1 VSIGEVLSDARR
13 RSGLSI
19 GEVSRQT
26 GIREEIV
33 WAIELD
39 DFAKCGGNLYARG
52 YIRSIAAA
60 VFVDPAPLIAE
71 FDVTHP
77 ARKPPEPGDERRPRQ
92 GGSRPAS
99 GLLALPEPR
108 EPDEPIEPDRPKA
121 KHPLTRSERYRRR
134 HRRRVILSTA
144 MCLAV
149 LVIFG
154 GEAYHFAH
162 VGANTSENAAQAAF
176 NRATTKPQPSHTSK
190 PVASARHAKPSPSP
204 SASLTS
210 QTLSPVAAT
219 AYGPWG
225 VTGDNPQDAGQ
236 AIDASSSTA
245 WQSDWYSSAHFGGL
259 KSGTGLLLDFGK
271 PVTIVSADLNLGH
284 PGTYVELR
292 GGDSSSPNVLK
303 TIGGTKN
310 AGDSTT
316 IRPQEIS
323 VRYLLVWI
331 TSLPQT
337 SSGYQASL
345 YNISFQGHS

>member
-1 VSIGEVLSDARR
+1 VSIGEVLSDARC
-13 RSGLSI
+13 RSGLTI
-19 GEVSRQT
+19 VEVSRQT
-26 GIREEIV
+26 GIREEVV
-33 WAIELD
+33 WAVELD

-71 FDVTHP
+71 FDATHP
-77 ARKPPEPGDERRPRQ
+77 AEQPSEPRGEPGGERRPSPR
-92 GGSRPAS
+92 GSRS
-99 GLLALPEPR
+99 TSELLALPEPYAP
-108 EPDEPIEPDRPKA
+108 ET
-121 KHPLTRSERYRRR
+121 KHPLTRSQRYRRR

-176 NRATTKPQPSHTSK
+176 NRATTKSQPAKK
-190 PVASARHAKPSPSP
+190 PKPSASAPHATPSPSGTP
-204 SASLTS
+204 TP
-210 QTLSPVAAT
+210 QTLKPVSAT

-236 AIDASSSTA
+236 AIDGSSSTY
-245 WQSDWYSSAHFGGL
+245 WQSDWYSSADFGGL
-259 KSGTGLLLDFGK
+259 KTGTGLLIDFGK
-271 PVTIVSADLNLGH
+271 PVTIVSVGLNLGD
-284 PGTYVELR
+284 PGSYVELR
-292 GGDSSSPNVLK
+292 GGDTSSPTVLK

-316 IRPQEIS
+316 IRPQETP
-323 VRYLLVWI
+323 VRYLLVWF
-331 TSLPQT
+331 TKLPQT

-345 YNISFQGHS
+345 NNISFQGHS

>member
-1 VSIGEVLSDARR
+1 VSIGEVLSDARC

-26 GIREEIV
+26 RIREEIV

-71 FDVTHP
+71 FDATHP
-77 ARKPPEPGDERRPRQ
+77 AGQ
-92 GGSRPAS
+92 Q
-99 GLLALPEPR
+99 PEPR
-108 EPDEPIEPDRPKA
+108 GEPRPSQRTSRA
-121 KHPLTRSERYRRR
+121 TSELLTLPELDAPEARHPLTRSERYRRR

-176 NRATTKPQPSHTSK
+176 NRATTKPQPSKKAK
-190 PVASARHAKPSPSP
+190 PSASASPTKPSPSATP
-204 SASLTS
+204 TPTPTL
-210 QTLSPVAAT
+210 QTLTPVSAT

-225 VTGDNPQDAGQ
+225 VTGDNPQDADQ
-236 AIDASSSTA
+236 AIDGSSSTA

-271 PVTIVSADLNLGH
+271 PVTIVSADLNLGTS
-284 PGTYVELR
+284 GSYVELR
-292 GGDSSSPNVLK
+292 GGNSSSPDALK
-303 TIGGTKN
+303 IIGGTKN

-316 IRPQEIS
+316 IRPQETPG
-323 VRYLLVWI
+323 RYLLVWI
-331 TSLPQT
+331 TSLPET
-337 SSGYQASL
+337 SSGSYQASL

>member
-1 VSIGEVLSDARR
+1 MSIGEVLSDARC

-19 GEVSRQT
+19 VEVSRQT
-26 GIREEIV
+26 GIREEVV

-71 FDVTHP
+71 FDATHP
-77 ARKPPEPGDERRPRQ
+77 AGPSPAPGRESRGESSSERHPRSR
-92 GGSRPAS
+92 GSRS
-99 GLLALPEPR
+99 TSELLALPEPYAR
-108 EPDEPIEPDRPKA
+108 ET
-121 KHPLTRSERYRRR
+121 KHPLTRTQRYRRR

-154 GEAYHFAH
+154 GEAYHFDH
-162 VGANTSENAAQAAF
+162 LGPNTSENAAQAAF
-176 NRATTKPQPSHTSK
+176 NRATTKPQPARK
-190 PVASARHAKPSPSP
+190 PTPSASAGHATPSPSVV
-204 SASLTS
+204 ATGL
-210 QTLSPVAAT
+210 QTLRPVSAT

-225 VTGDNPQDAGQ
+225 VTGDNPQDASQ
-236 AIDASSSTA
+236 AIDGSSSTY
-245 WQSDWYSSAHFGGL
+245 WQSDWYSSADFGGL
-259 KSGTGLLLDFGK
+259 KAGTGLLIDFGK
-271 PVTIVSADLNLGH
+271 SVTIVSADLSLGT
-284 PGTYVELR
+284 PGSYVELR
-292 GGDSSSPNVLK
+292 GGATSSPTVLK

-316 IRPQEIS
+316 IRPQETP
-323 VRYLLVWI
+323 VRYLLVWF
-331 TSLPQT
+331 TKLPQT

-345 YNISFQGHS
+345 NNISFQGHS

>member
-1 VSIGEVLSDARR
+1 VSIGEVLSDARC

-19 GEVSRQT
+19 VEVSRKT

-33 WAIELD
+33 WAVELD

-71 FDVTHP
+71 FDATHP
-77 ARKPPEPGDERRPRQ
+77 AKQPPESGGEPQSEPDGERRPRPRQ
-92 GGSRPAS
+92 SRTTS
-99 GLLALPEPR
+99 ELLALPEPYAP
-108 EPDEPIEPDRPKA
+108 ET
-121 KHPLTRSERYRRR
+121 KHPLTRSQRYRRR

-162 VGANTSENAAQAAF
+162 VGANASENAAQAAF
-176 NRATTKPQPSHTSK
+176 NRATTKPQPAKK
-190 PVASARHAKPSPSP
+190 PKPAASASHATPSP
-204 SASLTS
+204 SATPTL
-210 QTLSPVAAT
+210 QTLKPVSAT

-225 VTGDNPQDAGQ
+225 VTGDNPQDASQ
-236 AIDASSSTA
+236 AIDGSSSTY
-245 WQSDWYSSAHFGGL
+245 WQSDWYSSASFGGL
-259 KSGTGLLLDFGK
+259 KTGTGLLLDFGK
-271 PVTIVSADLNLGH
+271 PVTIVSAGLSLGD
-284 PGTYVELR
+284 PGSYVELR
-292 GGDSSSPNVLK
+292 GGDTSSPTVLK

-316 IRPQEIS
+316 IRPQETP
-323 VRYLLVWI
+323 VRYLLIWF
-331 TSLPQT
+331 TKLPQT

-345 YNISFQGHS
+345 NNISFQGHS

>member
-1 VSIGEVLSDARR
+1 VSIGEVLSDARC

-26 GIREEIV
+26 GIREEVI

-77 ARKPPEPGDERRPRQ
+77 ARR
-92 GGSRPAS
+92 S
-99 GLLALPEPR
+99 GLLALPEPA
-108 EPDEPIEPDRPKA
+108 DEPAEQQ
-121 KHPLTRSERYRRR
+121 KHPLTRTERYRRR

-162 VGANTSENAAQAAF
+162 VTPNASENAAQAAF
-176 NRATTKPQPSHTSK
+176 NRATKVQPAKKP
-190 PVASARHAKPSPSP
+190 KPSASGHATPSP
-204 SASLTS
+204 SASATAV
-210 QTLSPVAAT
+210 QTLKPVSAT

-225 VTGDNPQDAGQ
+225 VTGDNPQDASL
-236 AIDASSSTA
+236 AIDGSSSTY
-245 WQSDWYSSAHFGGL
+245 WQSDWYSTADFGGL
-259 KSGTGLLLDFGK
+259 KTGTGLLIDFGR
-271 PVTIVSADLNLGH
+271 PVTIVSADLDLGD

-292 GGDSSSPNVLK
+292 GGDTSSPTALK
-303 TIGGTKN
+303 TIGGTKD

-316 IRPQEIS
+316 IRPQETP
-323 VRYLLVWI
+323 VRYLLVWF
-331 TSLPQT
+331 TKLPPT
-337 SSGYQASL
+337 SSGFQASL
-345 YNISFQGHS
+345 NNISFQGHS

>member
-1 VSIGEVLSDARR
+1 
-13 RSGLSI
+13 
-19 GEVSRQT
+19 
-26 GIREEIV
+26 
-33 WAIELD
+33 
-39 DFAKCGGNLYARG
+39 
-52 YIRSIAAA
+52 
-60 VFVDPAPLIAE
+60 
-71 FDVTHP
+71 
-77 ARKPPEPGDERRPRQ
+77 
-92 GGSRPAS
+92 
-99 GLLALPEPR
+99 
-108 EPDEPIEPDRPKA
+108 
-121 KHPLTRSERYRRR
+121 
-134 HRRRVILSTA
+134 

-162 VGANTSENAAQAAF
+162 LGASTSENAAQAAF
-176 NRATTKPQPSHTSK
+176 NRATKPRPSHKSK
-190 PVASARHAKPSPSP
+190 PVASASHAKPSPSASHAKPSP

-210 QTLSPVAAT
+210 QTLSPVSAT

-225 VTGDNPQDAGQ
+225 VTGDNPQDSGL

-271 PVTIVSADLNLGH
+271 PVTIVSADLNFGT

-292 GGDSSSPNVLK
+292 GGDSSSATVLK

-345 YNISFQGHS
+345 YNISFQGHF

>member
-1 VSIGEVLSDARR
+1 MAIGEVLSDARC

-19 GEVSRQT
+19 VEVSRQT

-33 WAIELD
+33 WAVELD

-60 VFVDPAPLIAE
+60 VLVDPAPLIAE
-71 FDVTHP
+71 FDTTHP
-77 ARKPPEPGDERRPRQ
+77 AGQKSEPRDERRPGPR
-92 GGSRPAS
+92 GSRATS
-99 GLLALPEPR
+99 ELLALPEPSAP
-108 EPDEPIEPDRPKA
+108 EA
-121 KHPLTRSERYRRR
+121 KHPLTRSQRYRRR

-176 NRATTKPQPSHTSK
+176 NRATSKSQPAKKP
-190 PVASARHAKPSPSP
+190 KPSPSAGHATPSP
-204 SASLTS
+204 SATPTL
-210 QTLSPVAAT
+210 QTLKPVSAT

-245 WQSDWYSSAHFGGL
+245 WQSDWYSTADFGGL
-259 KSGTGLLLDFGK
+259 KTGTGLLIDFGK
-271 PVTIVSADLNLGH
+271 PVTIVSADLSLGD
-284 PGTYVELR
+284 PGAYVQLR
-292 GGDSSSPNVLK
+292 GGDSSSPTVLK

-316 IRPQEIS
+316 IRPQETP
-323 VRYLLVWI
+323 VRYLLVWF
-331 TSLPQT
+331 TKLPQT

-345 YNISFQGHS
+345 NNISFQGHS